1 MAHTVHTVAELTELE
16 CLIVKHANL
25 PKLVMKKTKINLT
38 KAIHSVFEAENI
50 IVLIHCLLKGCS
62 GSFPQFG
69 DAVGIVLYY
78 QR

>member
-1 MAHTVHTVAELTELE
+1 
-16 CLIVKHANL
+16 
-25 PKLVMKKTKINLT
+25 MKKTKINLT
-38 KAIHSVFEAENI
+38 KAIHCVFEAENI
-50 IVLIHCLLKGCS
+50 IVLIHRLLKGCS